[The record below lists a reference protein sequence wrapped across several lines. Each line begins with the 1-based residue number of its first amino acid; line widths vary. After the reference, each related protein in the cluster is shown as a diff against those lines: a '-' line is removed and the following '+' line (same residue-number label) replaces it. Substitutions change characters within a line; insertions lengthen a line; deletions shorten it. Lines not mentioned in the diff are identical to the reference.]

1 MKKERIAS
9 VDILRG
15 ITIVAMILVNTPG
28 TWSNVYAPLL
38 HAEWHGLTPTDLI
51 FPFFLFIVGIS
62 IAFAYKNKTKTSKTY
77 KKVFIRS
84 LKLIGLGL
92 FLNLFLPY
100 FPFITDMETLRI
112 PGVLQRIGIVFCIS
126 AILYLHCNW
135 KVILGLSI
143 ATLLLYWGFLG
154 FFPFPDGTLPTFDR
168 APNNWVNYID
178 LNILGKH
185 MWKPDYDPEGILST
199 IPSVITCLFGI
210 LIGKVLMSYQNKKE
224 IMLFVI
230 AIGLLISGYIFSYW
244 FPINKTLWSS
254 SFVLV
259 TSGWAV
265 LILSIVYFITDVL
278 NIKFGGIF
286 KYVGTNAITIYFLS
300 SFISKVFYL
309 TKVGENENIH
319 SYLFKNIFAQSFL
332 SPEMSSLLYAL
343 VVVLFYM
350 LLGYILFKK
359 KIIIKV

>member
-1 MKKERIAS
+1 MRKERIAS

-15 ITIVAMILVNTPG
+15 ITVVAMILVNTPG
-28 TWSNVYAPLL
+28 TWSHVYPPLL

-62 IAFAYKNKTKTSKTY
+62 IAFAYKNKPKTVLTY
-77 KKVFIRS
+77 KKIFIRS

-92 FLNLFLPY
+92 FLNLFVPY
-100 FPFITDMETLRI
+100 LPFITDLETMRI

-135 KVILGLSI
+135 K
-143 ATLLLYWGFLG
+143 TLLGVSIVTLVVYWSFLG
-154 FFPFPDGTLPTFDR
+154 FFPFSDGTLPTFDR

-178 LNILGKH
+178 LSLLGQH
-185 MWKPDYDPEGILST
+185 TWKPDYDPEGILST
-199 IPSVITCLFGI
+199 IPSIITCVLGI
-210 LIGKVLMSYQNKKE
+210 LIGKILMSYLHRKE
-224 IMLFVI
+224 ALLFLI
-230 AIGLLISGYIFSYW
+230 AIGLLAIGYIFSYW
-244 FPINKTLWSS
+244 FPINKALWTS

-259 TSGWAV
+259 TCGWAV
-265 LILSIVYFITDVL
+265 LTLSIIYFITDVL
-278 NIKFGGIF
+278 HLKFGAVF

-309 TKVGENENIH
+309 TKVGENDNIH
-319 SYLFKNIFAQSFL
+319 SSLYNNLFVHSFL
-332 SPEMSSLLYAL
+332 SDQMSSLLYAL
-343 VVVLFYM
+343 AVVLFYI